1 MIEFTLEELEII
13 QTGMSLYEKR
23 NYNFRGDM
31 PYETPITPIL
41 RKLKI
46 MIEDATPIEKPE
58 LIHSFETLKKVLNA
72 EIPITVKQS
81 CHHAFKIKCEHCEEM
96 ITIETRGSGW

>member
-13 QTGMSLYEKR
+13 QTGMSIYEKR
-23 NYNFRGDM
+23 NYNFRGDA

-46 MIEDATPIEKPE
+46 MVEDETALRENKNKRLTTQEIENYIFGA
-58 LIHSFETLKKVLNA
+58 SRN
-72 EIPITVKQS
+72 EI
-81 CHHAFKIKCEHCEEM
+81 
-96 ITIETRGSGW
+96 